1 MGFEGRGDFNRI
13 SWVCRRRVRDRH
25 NRYHLTPFHHLS
37 GSNNRGRTG
46 FSDGLLSLPQ
56 RLFYVLLPKD
66 TNSK

>member
-1 MGFEGRGDFNRI
+1 
-13 SWVCRRRVRDRH
+13 VRDRH